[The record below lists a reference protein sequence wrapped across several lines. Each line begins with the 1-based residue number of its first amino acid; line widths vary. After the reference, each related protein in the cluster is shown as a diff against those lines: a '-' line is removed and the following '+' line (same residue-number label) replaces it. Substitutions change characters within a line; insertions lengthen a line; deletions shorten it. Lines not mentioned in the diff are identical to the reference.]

1 MPDPPLPYLT
11 RLLGGIL
18 GSALLMLLY
27 TLPVCAALAWQN
39 RKR

>member
-1 MPDPPLPYLT
+1 MHDPPLPSLAK
-11 RLLGGIL
+11 LLGAIL

-27 TLPVCAALAWQN
+27 TLPVWASLAWQN